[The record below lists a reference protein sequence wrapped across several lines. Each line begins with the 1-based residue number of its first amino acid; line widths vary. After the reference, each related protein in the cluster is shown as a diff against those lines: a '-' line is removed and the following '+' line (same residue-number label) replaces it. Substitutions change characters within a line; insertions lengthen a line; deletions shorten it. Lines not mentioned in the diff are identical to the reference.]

1 MTKLGCKKR
10 SCGGLHTEH
19 HGWRR
24 SKSVL
29 NMMNMMRMITCLMR
43 SVVTRSLTHYLT
55 FVLFFSRSLNIGSQ
69 LDCVKPDDPL
79 SLNLKRNSG
88 RQAGSPLLTPASHL
102 PQIWQKSTKKQQKEK
117 ARNIS
122 NTGIVSGLV
131 YLDIYV
137 YICTSQN
144 VEKLGCWC
152 EVCTSVSSKEP
163 ILYLG
168 SKPWLSRAVLMV
180 HNHGF

>member
-1 MTKLGCKKR
+1 
-10 SCGGLHTEH
+10 
-19 HGWRR
+19 
-24 SKSVL
+24 VL
-29 NMMNMMRMITCLMR
+29 
-43 SVVTRSLTHYLT
+43 SQTHL
-55 FVLFFSRSLNIGSQ
+55 LFFSRSLNIGSQ

-163 ILYLG
+163 T
-168 SKPWLSRAVLMV
+168 WL
-180 HNHGF
+180 FEF